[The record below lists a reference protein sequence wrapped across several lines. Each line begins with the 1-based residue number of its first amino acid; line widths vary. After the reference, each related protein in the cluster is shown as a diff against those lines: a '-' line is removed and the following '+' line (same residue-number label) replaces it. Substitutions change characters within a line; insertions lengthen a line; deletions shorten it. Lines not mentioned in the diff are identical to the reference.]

1 MVWPGER
8 TGSGGAYHGRFSIF
22 SDASFEPTLL
32 GAIRKH
38 WLVVALIGIMGATF
52 GALVHQVLADEWVGS
67 ATMLV
72 EHPESSQL
80 FGEGPVASPERY
92 TADQVVILQSTPVA
106 SRALEILAGEF
117 EDDGLALDDLMNGV
131 EVETGMESGLVS
143 VHAVSDDPNRA
154 TAIANAV
161 VSAYEERKEA
171 DADRAFDAA
180 ITEFDASIAAVDE
193 ELAGIAQE
201 IRALRDPAAD
211 GAAIEAQLESAIE
224 QLLAIISQPDPESA
238 PELEGVLQQLQTLQ
252 LIQSVQGEDPAL
264 ASLIES
270 RAQALERRSQLA
282 LRRDQLRVDAALTS
296 TGIAIVSPART
307 AEQPVPLSR
316 AVAVGLLIGLVGGA
330 LIAYA
335 LANKSG
341 RFHHPDEPGLI
352 LEIPLLAEIPDFAV
366 ESLETEFPVRDAP
379 HSDAAEAFRFAV
391 PALTSSLV
399 GPKSTKIVAVVGS
412 RVGAGA
418 SVVAANLAAAAA
430 ARGRSVLLVDCDFG
444 SPTLTDIVD
453 SPGVRYGITD
463 VVESGLT
470 MKHAVI
476 SVDVGDGLSID
487 LLARG
492 SHNVTAPGFFRSSDT
507 ASYFDAV
514 RDSYDVVLV
523 DVPSPLQVAY
533 AGVVLSLCDSSVVVV
548 PHQSEVSDLVESIE
562 RVALAGTD
570 IGGYVYNRVNSR
582 MRARRKLARN
592 EPVGVWQAVL
602 QNMRP

>member
-1 MVWPGER
+1 M
-8 TGSGGAYHGRFSIF
+8 
-22 SDASFEPTLL
+22 L

-38 WLVVALIGIMGATF
+38 WLVVALIGIIGASL
-52 GALVHQVLADEWVGS
+52 GWLVHQALADEWVGS

-72 EHPESSQL
+72 ENPESSQL
-80 FGEGPVASPERY
+80 FDQGPAGSPERY
-92 TADQVVILQSTPVA
+92 TANQVVILQSAPVA
-106 SRALEILAGEF
+106 SRALEILAGEG
-117 EDDGLALDDLMNGV
+117 EANGLALDDLLNGV
-131 EVETGMESGLVS
+131 DVETGLESGLIAVN
-143 VHAVSDDPNRA
+143 AVSDDPNRA

-171 DADRAFDAA
+171 DADRAFDSA
-180 ITEFDASIAAVDE
+180 ISEFDASISAVDE
-193 ELAGIAQE
+193 ELDSIAEQ
-201 IRALRDPAAD
+201 ITALRDPAAD
-211 GAAIEAQLESAIE
+211 GAAIETQLQSAIE
-224 QLLAIISQPDPESA
+224 QLLEIINQPDAESA
-238 PELEGVLQQLQTLQ
+238 PQLEGILQQLQTLQ

-264 ASLIES
+264 GSLIES
-270 RAQALERRSQLA
+270 RAQGLERRSQLA

-335 LANKSG
+335 LANKSS

-352 LEIPLLAEIPDFAV
+352 LDVPLLAEIPDFAA
-366 ESLETEFPVRDAP
+366 ESLETKFPVRDAP
-379 HSDAAEAFRFAV
+379 GSGAAEAFRFAV

-399 GPKSTKIVAVVGS
+399 GPQSTKVVAVVGS

-418 SVVAANLAAAAA
+418 SVAAANLAAAAA
-430 ARGRSVLLVDCDFG
+430 ARGRRVLLVDCDFG
-444 SPTLTDIVD
+444 SPALADIVS
-453 SPGVRYGITD
+453 SPNVRYGITD
-463 VVESGLT
+463 VVESGVT

-507 ASYFDAV
+507 ATYFDAL

-533 AGVVLSLCDSSVVVV
+533 AGVVLSLCDSSVIVVS
-548 PHQSEVSDLVESIE
+548 HQSEVSDLVDSIE
-562 RVALAGTD
+562 RVSLAGTD
-570 IGGYVYNRVNSR
+570 IGGYVYNRASSR
-582 MRARRKLARN
+582 MRARPNLARD
-592 EPVGVWQAVL
+592 EPVGIWQAL
-602 QNMRP
+602 PQNMRP

>member
-1 MVWPGER
+1 
-8 TGSGGAYHGRFSIF
+8 
-22 SDASFEPTLL
+22 LL

-38 WLVVALIGIMGATF
+38 WLVVALIGIIGASL
-52 GALVHQVLADEWVGS
+52 GWLVHQALADEWVGS

-72 EHPESSQL
+72 ENPESSQL
-80 FGEGPVASPERY
+80 FDQGPAGSPERY
-92 TADQVVILQSTPVA
+92 TANQVVILQSAPVA
-106 SRALEILAGEF
+106 SRALEILAGEG
-117 EDDGLALDDLMNGV
+117 EADGLALDDLLNGV
-131 EVETGMESGLVS
+131 DVETGLESGLIAVN
-143 VHAVSDDPNRA
+143 AVSDDPNRA

-171 DADRAFDAA
+171 DADRAFDSA
-180 ITEFDASIAAVDE
+180 ISEFDASISAVDE
-193 ELAGIAQE
+193 ELDNIAEQ
-201 IRALRDPAAD
+201 ITALRDPAAD
-211 GAAIEAQLESAIE
+211 GAAIETQLQSAIE
-224 QLLAIISQPDPESA
+224 QLLEIINQPDAESA
-238 PELEGVLQQLQTLQ
+238 PQLEGILQQLQTLQ

-264 ASLIES
+264 GSLIES
-270 RAQALERRSQLA
+270 RAQGLERRSQLA

-335 LANKSG
+335 LANKSS

-352 LEIPLLAEIPDFAV
+352 LDVPLLAEIPDFAA
-366 ESLETEFPVRDAP
+366 ESLETKFPVRDAP
-379 HSDAAEAFRFAV
+379 GSGAAEAFRFAV

-399 GPKSTKIVAVVGS
+399 GPQSTKVVAVVGS

-418 SVVAANLAAAAA
+418 SVAAANLAAAAA
-430 ARGRSVLLVDCDFG
+430 ARGRRVLLVDCDFG
-444 SPTLTDIVD
+444 SPALADIVS
-453 SPGVRYGITD
+453 SPNVRYGITD
-463 VVESGLT
+463 VVESGVT

-507 ASYFDAV
+507 ATYFDAL

-533 AGVVLSLCDSSVVVV
+533 AGVVLSLCDSSVIVVS
-548 PHQSEVSDLVESIE
+548 HQSEVSDLVDSIE
-562 RVALAGTD
+562 RVSLAGTD
-570 IGGYVYNRVNSR
+570 IGGYVYNRASSR
-582 MRARRKLARN
+582 MRARPNLARD
-592 EPVGVWQAVL
+592 EPVGIWQAL
-602 QNMRP
+602 PQNMRP

>member
-1 MVWPGER
+1 M
-8 TGSGGAYHGRFSIF
+8 
-22 SDASFEPTLL
+22 L

-38 WLVVALIGIMGATF
+38 WLVVALIGIIGASL
-52 GALVHQVLADEWVGS
+52 GWVVHQALADDWVGS

-72 EHPESSQL
+72 ENPESAQL
-80 FGEGPVASPERY
+80 FDQGPAASPERY

-106 SRALEILAGEF
+106 TRALEILAGEG
-117 EDDGLALDDLMNGV
+117 ETDGLDLDDLMNDV
-131 EVETGMESGLVS
+131 DVETGLESGLITVN
-143 VHAVSDDPNRA
+143 AVSDDPNRA

-161 VSAYEERKEA
+161 VSAYEARKEA
-171 DADRAFDAA
+171 DADRAFESA
-180 ITEFDASIAAVDE
+180 ISEFDASVAAVDE
-193 ELAGIAQE
+193 ELADIAEQ
-201 IRALRDPAAD
+201 ITALRDPAAD
-211 GAAIEAQLESAIE
+211 GAALDAQLQSAIE
-224 QLLAIISQPDPESA
+224 QLLEIINQPDAESA
-238 PELEGVLQQLQTLQ
+238 PQLEGILQQLQTLQ

-316 AVAVGLLIGLVGGA
+316 AVAVGLLIGLLGGA

-335 LANKSG
+335 LANKSS

-352 LEIPLLAEIPDFAV
+352 LDAPLLAEIPDFAA
-366 ESLETEFPVRDAP
+366 ESLETKLPVRDA
-379 HSDAAEAFRFAV
+379 SGSGAAEAFRFAV

-399 GPKSTKIVAVVGS
+399 GPQSTKVVAVVGS

-418 SVVAANLAAAAA
+418 SVVTANLAAAAA
-430 ARGRSVLLVDCDFG
+430 ARGRRVLLVDCDFG
-444 SPTLTDIVD
+444 SPALADIVS
-453 SPGVRYGITD
+453 SPNVRHGITD
-463 VVESGLT
+463 VVESGVA

-507 ASYFDAV
+507 ATHFDAL

-533 AGVVLSLCDSSVVVV
+533 AGIVLSLCDSSVMVVS
-548 PHQSEVSDLVESIE
+548 HQSEVSDLVDSIE
-562 RVALAGTD
+562 RVSLAGTD
-570 IGGYVYNRVNSR
+570 IGGYVYNRANTRV
-582 MRARRKLARN
+582 RARPNLARD
-592 EPVGVWQAVL
+592 EPVGIWQAL
-602 QNMRP
+602 PQNMRP

>member
-1 MVWPGER
+1 ML
-8 TGSGGAYHGRFSIF
+8 S
-22 SDASFEPTLL
+22 
-32 GAIRKH
+32 AIRKH
-38 WLVVALIGIMGATF
+38 WLVVALIGIIGASL
-52 GALVHQVLADEWVGS
+52 GWLVHQALADEWVGS

-72 EHPESSQL
+72 ENPESSQL
-80 FGEGPVASPERY
+80 FDQGPAGSPERY
-92 TADQVVILQSTPVA
+92 TANQVVILQSAPVA
-106 SRALEILAGEF
+106 SRALEILAGEG
-117 EDDGLALDDLMNGV
+117 EADGLALDDLLNGV
-131 EVETGMESGLVS
+131 DVETGLESGLIAVN
-143 VHAVSDDPNRA
+143 AVSDDPNRA

-171 DADRAFDAA
+171 DADRAFDSA
-180 ITEFDASIAAVDE
+180 ISEFDASISAVDE
-193 ELAGIAQE
+193 ELDSIAEQ
-201 IRALRDPAAD
+201 ITALRDPAAD
-211 GAAIEAQLESAIE
+211 GAAIETQLQSAIE
-224 QLLAIISQPDPESA
+224 QLLEIINQPDAESA
-238 PELEGVLQQLQTLQ
+238 PQLEGILQQLQTLQ

-264 ASLIES
+264 GSLIES
-270 RAQALERRSQLA
+270 RAQGLERRSQLA

-335 LANKSG
+335 LANKSS

-352 LEIPLLAEIPDFAV
+352 LDVPLLAEIPDFAA
-366 ESLETEFPVRDAP
+366 ESLETKFPVRDAP
-379 HSDAAEAFRFAV
+379 GSGAAEAFRFAV

-399 GPKSTKIVAVVGS
+399 GPQSTKVVAVVGS

-418 SVVAANLAAAAA
+418 SVAAANLAAAAA
-430 ARGRSVLLVDCDFG
+430 ARGRRVLLVDCDFG
-444 SPTLTDIVD
+444 SPALADIVS
-453 SPGVRYGITD
+453 SPNVRYGITD
-463 VVESGLT
+463 VVESGVT

-507 ASYFDAV
+507 ATYFDAL

-533 AGVVLSLCDSSVVVV
+533 AGVVLSLCDSSVIVVS
-548 PHQSEVSDLVESIE
+548 HQSEVSDLVDSIE
-562 RVALAGTD
+562 RVSLAGTD
-570 IGGYVYNRVNSR
+570 IGGYVYNRASSR
-582 MRARRKLARN
+582 MRARPNLARD
-592 EPVGVWQAVL
+592 EPVGIWQAL
-602 QNMRP
+602 PQNMRP

>member
-1 MVWPGER
+1 M
-8 TGSGGAYHGRFSIF
+8 
-22 SDASFEPTLL
+22 L

-38 WLVVALIGIMGATF
+38 WLVVALIGIIGASF
-52 GALVHQVLADEWVGS
+52 GALVHQVLADDWVGS

-106 SRALEILAGEF
+106 SRALEILAGEI
-117 EDDGLALDDLMNGV
+117 EDDGLGLDDLMSGV
-131 EVETGMESGLVS
+131 EVETGMESGLIS

-171 DADRAFDAA
+171 DADRAFEAA
-180 ITEFDASIAAVDE
+180 LTEFDASIAAVDE
-193 ELAGIAQE
+193 ELAGIARE

-211 GAAIEAQLESAIE
+211 GAAVEAQLQSAIE

-316 AVAVGLLIGLVGGA
+316 AIAVGLLIGLVGGA

-352 LEIPLLAEIPDFAV
+352 LETPLLAEIPDFAA

-379 HSDAAEAFRFAV
+379 RSDAAEAFRFAV

-399 GPKSTKIVAVVGS
+399 GPKSTKVVAVVGS

-444 SPTLTDIVD
+444 SPTLADIVD

-463 VVESGLT
+463 VVESGVT
-470 MKHAVI
+470 MKHAAI

-492 SHNVTAPGFFRSSDT
+492 SHNVTAPGFFRSSET
-507 ASYFDAV
+507 ATYFAAL

-533 AGVVLSLCDSSVVVV
+533 AGVVLSLCDSSVIVV

-562 RVALAGTD
+562 RVSLAGTD
-570 IGGYVYNRVNSR
+570 IGGYVYNRANRGMSVSP
-582 MRARRKLARN
+582 KLARD
-592 EPVGVWQAVL
+592 EPVGVWQTLL
-602 QNMRP
+602 QNLRP

>member
-1 MVWPGER
+1 
-8 TGSGGAYHGRFSIF
+8 
-22 SDASFEPTLL
+22 LL

-38 WLVVALIGIMGATF
+38 WLVVALIGIIGASL
-52 GALVHQVLADEWVGS
+52 GWLVHQALADEWVGS

-72 EHPESSQL
+72 ENPESSQL
-80 FGEGPVASPERY
+80 FDQGPAGSPERY
-92 TADQVVILQSTPVA
+92 TANQVVILQSAPVA
-106 SRALEILAGEF
+106 SRALEILAGEG
-117 EDDGLALDDLMNGV
+117 EANGLALDDLLNGV
-131 EVETGMESGLVS
+131 DVETGLESGLIAVN
-143 VHAVSDDPNRA
+143 AVSDDPNRA

-171 DADRAFDAA
+171 DADRAFDSA
-180 ITEFDASIAAVDE
+180 ISEFDASISAVDE
-193 ELAGIAQE
+193 ELDSIAEQ
-201 IRALRDPAAD
+201 ITALRDPAAD
-211 GAAIEAQLESAIE
+211 GAAIETQLQSAIE
-224 QLLAIISQPDPESA
+224 QLLEIINQPDAESA
-238 PELEGVLQQLQTLQ
+238 PQLEGILQQLQTLQ

-264 ASLIES
+264 GSLIES
-270 RAQALERRSQLA
+270 RAQGLERRSQLA

-335 LANKSG
+335 LANKSS

-352 LEIPLLAEIPDFAV
+352 LDVPLLAEIPDFAA
-366 ESLETEFPVRDAP
+366 ESLETKFPVRDAP
-379 HSDAAEAFRFAV
+379 GSGAAEAFRFAV

-399 GPKSTKIVAVVGS
+399 GPQSTKVVAVVGS

-418 SVVAANLAAAAA
+418 SVAAANLAAAAA
-430 ARGRSVLLVDCDFG
+430 ARGRRVLLVDCDFG
-444 SPTLTDIVD
+444 SPALADIVS
-453 SPGVRYGITD
+453 SPNVRYGITD
-463 VVESGLT
+463 VVESGVT

-507 ASYFDAV
+507 ATYFDAL

-533 AGVVLSLCDSSVVVV
+533 AGVVLSLCDSSVIVVS
-548 PHQSEVSDLVESIE
+548 HQSEVSDLVDSIE
-562 RVALAGTD
+562 RVSLAGTD
-570 IGGYVYNRVNSR
+570 IGGYVYNRASSR
-582 MRARRKLARN
+582 MRARPNLARD
-592 EPVGVWQAVL
+592 EPVGIWQAL
-602 QNMRP
+602 PQNMRP